1 MGGSNFMGQLV
12 VVLTGIIGVAMLA
25 VLVSKNSNTSGVI
38 NSGGNALTNFLA
50 TAVSP
55 VTGGGGSSLGGVS
68 SILNGVG
75 QLGTSFANIGTAQV

>member
-38 NSGGNALTNFLA
+38 NSGGNALSNFLGV
-50 TAVSP
+50 AVSP
-55 VTGGGGSSLGGVS
+55 VTGGGGGGGVS
-68 SILNGVG
+68 SVINTVG
-75 QLGTSFANIGTAQV
+75 QLGTSFGNLATYQV

>member
-25 VLVSKNSNTSGVI
+25 VLVSNNSQTPAVI
-38 NSGGNALTNFLA
+38 NAGGNALTNFLK

-55 VTGGGGSSLGGVS
+55 VTGGAS
-68 SILNGVG
+68 NGVG
-75 QLGTSFANIGTAQV
+75 QLGTTLANIATAQV